1 MPKAPYTP
9 NVDVALSGQ
18 EIPEFRP
25 AVRPEAFGVNVG
37 QAIEKLGSTFEQAG
51 NQVFNTAVQLQE
63 EHLRTKA
70 MNASTQYY
78 AQTAKTRQDFLAA
91 ENPGPEGLQKYI
103 KDIGDARD
111 KIRGTIAEP
120 YAQRLYDNETR
131 VDLERAYTAGAVHAA
146 TGTRRATMQAMQAQ
160 EEVYKGRIAEDPANM
175 EGFKENL
182 RNLLDSIDR
191 RLGPYGQQ
199 AKPETIAATKEK
211 AEEEARAGQIKSLM
225 HSDVPRAVELANSP
239 SYKGHLGIYTD
250 ETLKQ
255 LQQEDRQVGTRV
267 EADKIMTDVMEKH
280 KAGAEYM
287 SMEDAV
293 NKMKD
298 VAEKTHP
305 NDPLWGQLGEV
316 AIRTKYRA
324 FNSEVTNAYRKN
336 IATIDKIIDDNPG
349 WTSVEQVRGV
359 PEGDAALKALGSKL
373 GPIELQQKLDRI
385 IGMKNQHDNS
395 VANTFIAGMRNEDPE
410 RFLDYDFS
418 TIKQTPENLKR
429 WNAERERYREKQGT
443 DPRVITA
450 VNWLRPSGVLHDLG
464 FDKVTENNK
473 DEYTNFVGLVDEALL
488 DWRQA
493 HGNRNP
499 TQREFLNDIKPDLMR
514 QVHDTQHNW
523 MSRALGIK
531 DWDKEFPIW
540 KTEPTPQFKMDMNA
554 QAAARGGDELTER
567 EMLNLWF
574 LNQYQTLRKK
584 K

>member
-25 AVRPEAFGVNVG
+25 TVRPEAFGVNVG

-499 TQREFLNDIKPDLMR
+499 TQREFLSDVKPDLMR

>member
-1 MPKAPYTP
+1 
-9 NVDVALSGQ
+9 
-18 EIPEFRP
+18 
-25 AVRPEAFGVNVG
+25 
-37 QAIEKLGSTFEQAG
+37 
-51 NQVFNTAVQLQE
+51 
-63 EHLRTKA
+63 
-70 MNASTQYY
+70 
-78 AQTAKTRQDFLAA
+78 
-91 ENPGPEGLQKYI
+91 
-103 KDIGDARD
+103 
-111 KIRGTIAEP
+111 
-120 YAQRLYDNETR
+120 
-131 VDLERAYTAGAVHAA
+131 
-146 TGTRRATMQAMQAQ
+146 
-160 EEVYKGRIAEDPANM
+160 
-175 EGFKENL
+175 
-182 RNLLDSIDR
+182 
-191 RLGPYGQQ
+191 
-199 AKPETIAATKEK
+199 
-211 AEEEARAGQIKSLM
+211 
-225 HSDVPRAVELANSP
+225 
-239 SYKGHLGIYTD
+239 
-250 ETLKQ
+250 
-255 LQQEDRQVGTRV
+255 
-267 EADKIMTDVMEKH
+267 
-280 KAGAEYM
+280 
-287 SMEDAV
+287 
-293 NKMKD
+293 MKD

-499 TQREFLNDIKPDLMR
+499 TQREFLSDVKPDLMR

>member
-499 TQREFLNDIKPDLMR
+499 TQREFLSDVKPDLMR

>member
-25 AVRPEAFGVNVG
+25 TVRPEAFGVNVG

-554 QAAARGGDELTER
+554 QAAARGEDEPTDR
-567 EMLNLWF
+567 EILNLWF

>member
-25 AVRPEAFGVNVG
+25 TVRPEAFGVNVG

-554 QAAARGGDELTER
+554 QAAARGEDELTER

>member
-25 AVRPEAFGVNVG
+25 TVRPEAFGVNVG

-499 TQREFLNDIKPDLMR
+499 TQREFLSDVKPDLMR

-554 QAAARGGDELTER
+554 QAAARGEDEPTDR
-567 EMLNLWF
+567 EILNLWF

>member
-25 AVRPEAFGVNVG
+25 TVRPEAFGVNVG

-91 ENPGPEGLQKYI
+91 ENPGPEGVQKYI

-499 TQREFLNDIKPDLMR
+499 TQREFLSDIKPDLMR

>member
-25 AVRPEAFGVNVG
+25 TVRPEAFGVNVG

>member
-25 AVRPEAFGVNVG
+25 TVRPEAFGVNVG

-499 TQREFLNDIKPDLMR
+499 TQREFLSDVKPDLMR

-554 QAAARGGDELTER
+554 QAAARGEDELTER